1 LTEALTR
8 FREAGDERNEARVLM
23 RPGGV
28 EFLSGSPEGMLKWSE
43 QALPSFRILTA
54 ERGRYERTR
63 TPALRNGA
71 EYRAGVA
78 TAVDLDPLTAV
89 PALLRR

>member
-1 LTEALTR
+1 MCGEA
-8 FREAGDERNEARVLM
+8 
-23 RPGGV
+23 
-28 EFLSGSPEGMLKWSE
+28 
-43 QALPSFRILTA
+43 A
-54 ERGRYERTR
+54 ERRRYERTL
-63 TPALRNGA
+63 TPALRGRA